1 VHVPLSVYLPYLLL
15 TLVIEA
21 PLVLGLLVRRCGW
34 QRSLVAG
41 LLASLLTHPLLWFA
55 WSRVLSPRT
64 NYAAYV
70 ASGEALVV
78 LIEAGV
84 FLLVALLPTADR
96 RATTR
101 DGAARLAGVALGVSL
116 AANFVSWATGALLH
130 ELGLLRP
137 IVMTAARGIDAVLT
151 QLF

>member
-1 VHVPLSVYLPYLLL
+1 VHVPFAIYLPYLLL

-34 QRSLVAG
+34 PRSLLVG
-41 LLASLLTHPLLWFA
+41 LLASLLTHPLLWFV
-55 WSRVLSPRT
+55 WSRVISHRT
-64 NYAAYV
+64 HYTAYV

-84 FLLVALLPTADR
+84 FFFLALWPAAR
-96 RATTR
+96 RESPRRTSP
-101 DGAARLAGVALGVSL
+101 ARLAGIALGVSL
-116 AANFVSWATGALLH
+116 VANFASWGTGALLH

-137 IVMTAARGIDAVLT
+137 IIMTAARAIDTVLSR
-151 QLF
+151 LF